1 MKKRLLVSALWF
13 FALWNAGALIADLFG
28 FSQALG
34 PILGVAAALIIGVD
48 PRGILWNVPAKTT
61 SPAPQARIDTVQTQ
75 V

>member
-13 FALWNAGALIADLFG
+13 FAMWNVGALIADLFG
-28 FSQALG
+28 FSQALA

-48 PRGILWNVPAKTT
+48 PRGILWNAPAKSTP
-61 SPAPQARIDTVQTQ
+61 SAPQARIDTIQTQ